1 MSGLI
6 RVGKQVFDDLYIHLD
21 AVPHLADESWRARVR
36 IAHRRVIES
45 APQQHPNVAKLNLR
59 SGKISLL
66 AYTDFEED
74 AFPELAA
81 SWRFT
86 DDNSV
91 AVLRR
96 YDTSLNPPILHR
108 KELLVPPDHPTR
120 GLWEE
125 LTRTAESLGLFD
137 ENQSIGFKLNWE
149 RLIRSKGYEFVDGAF
164 RPIGNETESDRGS
177 ASTDAR
183 RIQRHLTALVR
194 TNLSAPVQLLLRHGL
209 LSPEVGFFDYG
220 CGRGG
225 DLQSLSGSGF
235 KVAGWDPHY
244 APNSKRVEADVVN
257 LGFVINVIEDPAE
270 RIDAVRGAFKLTR
283 GVLAVSVMLYG
294 PESSGRSYGDGVIT
308 SRNTF
313 QKYFAQSELQDY
325 LEQVL
330 HHPVHMAGPGVAFVF
345 KDIEWEQRY
354 SSGRYKSSGVAD
366 RLLMARV
373 ARVRPPKPQ
382 RESKARTTR
391 QSKSEVLLAKV
402 KPYLDEVWRHALDLG
417 RWPDPEELAHISQ
430 PHDQPLNQLAL
441 RRLIDQHYD
450 LQLLRSAASTR
461 ADDLCVFFAA
471 QQFERRPAYR
481 QLEARLQRDVKAFFG
496 DYRSAQTAGLHLLQ
510 GTGSTEQILSACRQ
524 AAEQGLGW
532 LDGEHSLQL
541 HIDLVERLPAL
552 LRAYVTCGLVLWNSI
567 GDVNLV
573 KIHVTSGKL
582 TFLEY
587 DNFDGSPVPLLKRRV
602 KLNLRKLD
610 YDVFEYGSV
619 EYPKPPLYHKSRYM
633 NEDQQGY
640 AEQLAFDESLDAL
653 GLVGSEGTK
662 RSARE
667 LEQAIQ
673 LARRQV
679 QGMALVPSS
688 TIPDIDQACG
698 ANFTYR
704 SFTECGETQQR
715 LKLANIP
722 LRAESYNALYDLATQ
737 ILDPL
742 IDYFGAIRLTYGFSS
757 AALAKN
763 IPGRIAPELDQ
774 HAACE
779 HGHSGK
785 PICSRG
791 GAACD
796 FIVDDENMRDV
807 AEWIVSNLPFD
818 RLYFYG
824 DERPLHVSFA
834 PSKSRAAYEM
844 RRTSSGRLVPRPF
857 GQALSTE
864 GPKEAA

>member
-1 MSGLI
+1 MSI
-6 RVGKQVFDDLYIHLD
+6 SKKVGKKVFDDLYVHLD
-21 AVPHLADESWRARVR
+21 ALPHLPDESWQAKLQHV
-36 IAHRRVIES
+36 HRRVMEGTPRQS
-45 APQQHPNVAKLNLR
+45 PNVAKLNLR
-59 SGKISLL
+59 SGNISLL
-66 AYTDFEED
+66 AYTDFETE
-74 AFPELAA
+74 AFPRLSA

-86 DDNSV
+86 DEHSI
-91 AVLRR
+91 AVFRQ

-108 KELLVPPDHPTR
+108 KELLVAPDHPKR
-120 GLWEE
+120 VLWEA
-125 LTRTAESLGLFD
+125 LTATAESLGFFD
-137 ENQSIGFKLNWE
+137 EIHSIGFQLNWE

-164 RPIGNETESDRGS
+164 RPIGNETELDTGS
-177 ASTDAR
+177 ASTDVG
-183 RIQRHLTALVR
+183 RIHRHLTALVR

-209 LSPEVGFFDYG
+209 LSSEVEFFDYG

-225 DLQSLSGSGF
+225 DLQSLAGSGF

-244 APNSKRVEADVVN
+244 APDSKRVEADVVN

-270 RIDAVRGAFKLTR
+270 RIDALRGAFKLTR
-283 GVLAVSVMLYG
+283 GVMAVSVMLYG
-294 PESSGRSYGDGVIT
+294 TESSGRPYGDGVIT

-313 QKYFAQSELQDY
+313 QKYFAQAELQDY

-330 HHPVHMAGPGVAFVF
+330 HHPAHMAGPGVAFVF
-345 KDIEWEQRY
+345 KNIEWEQRF
-354 SSGRYKSSGVAD
+354 SSGRYKSSGVAE

-373 ARVRPPKPQ
+373 ARVRSPKPQ
-382 RESKARTTR
+382 RKPEARATR
-391 QSKSEVLLAKV
+391 QSKSEALLAKV

-417 RWPDPEELAHISQ
+417 RWPDPEELAHIIQ
-430 PHDQPLNQLAL
+430 QHDQPLTQSAL

-450 LQLLRSAASTR
+450 LQLLQSAARTR
-461 ADDLCVFFAA
+461 ADDLRVFFAA

-510 GTGSTEQILSACRQ
+510 ATGSTEQILIACRQ

-587 DNFDGSPVPLLKRRV
+587 DDFDGSPVPLLKRRV

-640 AEQLAFDESLDAL
+640 VEQLAFDESLDGL
-653 GLVGSEGTK
+653 GLVGSEATEH
-662 RSARE
+662 SARE
-667 LEQAIQ
+667 LEHALQ

-704 SFTECGETQQR
+704 SFIDCGETQQR

-722 LRAESYNALYDLATQ
+722 LRAESYNALHALATQ
-737 ILDPL
+737 ILDPV
-742 IDYFGAIRLTYGFSS
+742 IDYFGDIRLTYGFSS
-757 AALAKN
+757 AALTKH
-763 IPGRIAPELDQ
+763 IPARIAPELDQ

-779 HGHSGK
+779 FGRSGK
-785 PICSRG
+785 LICGRG

-796 FIVDDENMRDV
+796 FLVEDEDMREV
-807 AEWIVSNLPFD
+807 ANWIIANLSFD

-824 DERPLHVSFA
+824 SARPIHVSFA
-834 PSKSRAAYEM
+834 PEPAGAAYTM
-844 RRTSSGRLVPRPF
+844 QRGPSGRLIPRPF
-857 GQALSTE
+857 G
-864 GPKEAA
+864 